1 MRRRAVHATI
11 AFLTLCAA
19 CSGASAPH
27 ATGTTTTR
35 HSTESSAPAPPST
48 GRSATSS
55 TVPSVSAPAPSGP
68 LPSPAVSI
76 TRGPATRRVIALT
89 FDAGADLGHTDDI
102 LATLRTAGVR
112 ATFGAT
118 GDWVRTNARQAR
130 QLVADGHTFID
141 HTQDHRSFTGHSTG
155 TRPLTSAQRRAEVLN
170 AESTIFAV
178 TGQHTLP
185 WFRPPYG
192 DTDASVR
199 RDVASAGFAY
209 EVLWTV
215 DSLGWRGANPDAIVR
230 RCVDGA
236 APGAILMFH
245 VGSLSRDWVALPTIV
260 STLRAQGYDF
270 VTVQQ
275 LLGAA

>member
-1 MRRRAVHATI
+1 MRPRGLHATI
-11 AFLTLCAA
+11 AVVVLSAA
-19 CSGASAPH
+19 CSAGSGPRS
-27 ATGTTTTR
+27 TGTTTTR
-35 HSTESSAPAPPST
+35 SPGSSAAGPPSAER
-48 GRSATSS
+48 RSTPTTVVS
-55 TVPSVSAPAPSGP
+55 TTASVPSGP

-76 TRGPATRRVIALT
+76 SRGPTTRRAIALT

-102 LATLRTAGVR
+102 LNTLRTAGVK

-118 GDWVRTNARQAR
+118 GAWVRTNARQAR
-130 QLVADGHTFID
+130 QLVADGDTFID
-141 HTQDHRSFTGHSTG
+141 HTEDHRSFTGHSTG
-155 TRPLTSAQRRAEVLN
+155 TRALTSAERRAEVVN
-170 AESTIFAV
+170 ADASIFAV
-178 TGQHTLP
+178 TGEHTRP

-192 DTDASVR
+192 DTDATVR
-199 RDVASAGFAY
+199 RDVASVGFAY

-230 RCVDGA
+230 RCIEGA

-275 LLGAA
+275 LLGAT